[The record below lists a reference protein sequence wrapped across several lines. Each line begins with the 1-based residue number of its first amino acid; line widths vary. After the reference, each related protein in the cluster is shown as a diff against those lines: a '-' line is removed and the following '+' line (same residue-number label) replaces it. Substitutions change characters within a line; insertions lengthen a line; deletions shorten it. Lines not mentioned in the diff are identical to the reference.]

1 MDEQTYQ
8 DIPEEFS
15 TPPKEDY
22 LHQEKSASIIQQLSP
37 QEHLKEQIAWLQGKL
52 WDEKTQTFIKM
63 EGIKPFMNQEGIEMF
78 FQYATSLLSPIV
90 TFSNYRTDT
99 QLIHRMILSLTN
111 DATVHF
117 HLHWKD
123 YEIRRKTQINVLK
136 NKLLILG
143 LSALYK
149 AIGAG
154 DRNASTRNTSENINT
169 MMRNFSSNTPQPNDR
184 GSLLSRMN
192 PFNRR

>member
-1 MDEQTYQ
+1 MNEQAYQ
-8 DIPEEFS
+8 NIPEDYS
-15 TPPKEDY
+15 TPPQANY
-22 LHQEKSASIIQQLSP
+22 LSQEKSASIIKQLSP
-37 QEHLKEQIAWLQGKL
+37 QDHLKEQIAWLQGKL
-52 WDEKTQTFIKM
+52 WDEKTQGFKEM

-78 FQYATSLLSPIV
+78 FQYATSLLSPVV

-99 QLIHRMILSLTN
+99 PLIHRMILSLTN

-154 DRNASTRNTSENINT
+154 DRNASTRNISENINT
-169 MMRNFSSNTPQPNDR
+169 MMRNFNSNAPQIPGE
-184 GSLLSRMN
+184 GSWLSRMN